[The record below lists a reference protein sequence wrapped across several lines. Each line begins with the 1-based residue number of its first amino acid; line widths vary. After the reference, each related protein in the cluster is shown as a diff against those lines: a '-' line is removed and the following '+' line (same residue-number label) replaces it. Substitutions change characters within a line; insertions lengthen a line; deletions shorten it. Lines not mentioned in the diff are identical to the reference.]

1 MSDTPRMALP
11 LIEAA
16 QAQKHVTH
24 NEALVVLDALAHL
37 FLLDRDLADPPASP
51 AEGDAWLVVEETARA
66 CYGRMFH
73 SALEGAQVV
82 AMINRMIARDP
93 DPELAE
99 AVHVRRGM
107 ALPDT
112 VFLPYVQ
119 SLIETLG

>member
-51 AEGDAWLVVEETARA
+51 AEGDAWLVASPASGAWTGQEGRIAFRIDGDWRFYSPFKGLRA
-66 CYGRMFH
+66 YIGDEQSVIIH
-73 SALEGAQVV
+73 DGAGWS
-82 AMINRMIARDP
+82 D
-93 DPELAE
+93 
-99 AVHVRRGM
+99 
-107 ALPDT
+107 
-112 VFLPYVQ
+112 
-119 SLIETLG
+119 